1 MKYFKHQM
9 LSAILEEIRM
19 KDGES
24 FDDFYV
30 KLNDIVNSSFN
41 MGERILEMKIV
52 KNVLKSLLERFKPKA
67 TVINKSKDLNMIKL
81 VELDGS
87 LQTDEL
93 TISYSKK
100 NKSVA
105 LNTIREENYDT
116 TDTDAFNDEVV
127 AYFVQK
133 FKKVFKNKRIPR
145 INTKVALVNSGRIIR
160 EERYYGCQEEVSIHQ
175 MSCVR
180 DLVILD
186 PNTLVTRKPQ
196 VREMLNMSLTD
207 DESYSSDYSDSSS
220 IEECL
225 NYMAFVFVGKN
236 EFQKVDDSQEQS
248 LKLNKVIDSY
258 LKN

>member
-41 MGERILEMKIV
+41 IGERILEMKIV

-133 FKKVFKNKRIPR
+133 FKKVFKNKRKVFKNKRIPR
-145 INTKVALVNSGRIIR
+145 INTKVALVNSGRII
-160 EERYYGCQEEVSIHQ
+160 ERRKILWLSRRSLNPLDVMCQGFGYIRSEYPSYKKTLGKGNVEYVSH
-175 MSCVR
+175 
-180 DLVILD
+180 
-186 PNTLVTRKPQ
+186 
-196 VREMLNMSLTD
+196 
-207 DESYSSDYSDSSS
+207 
-220 IEECL
+220 
-225 NYMAFVFVGKN
+225 
-236 EFQKVDDSQEQS
+236 
-248 LKLNKVIDSY
+248 
-258 LKN
+258 